1 MDIIL
6 GVDSIKYPLSGI
18 GAYSLNLC
26 KEYLDRENINVTGLS
41 PAGLLDP
48 QMLREHINRA
58 SKAPAIGSVVSNNKF
73 ANRAY
78 NHIRDSQ
85 IIKRFYR
92 SIAGLS
98 ASRHLSRVPAG
109 SVYHIPNFIGFGDAA
124 INRIVTVHD
133 LSHLDCEG
141 MHPKSRVSFMKREL
155 HQSLAKAQKII
166 VDSDF
171 TKHRLL
177 ASGLISTARENDIHR
192 VYLGVDERYSKGSG
206 ENSTVLT
213 KFQLLQKKFF
223 FSLGT
228 IEPRKNHKR
237 LVEAYLN
244 LPAEVAREY
253 PLVICGAYGWAY
265 ESLVDLIKGV
275 NEPYRIVLTGHLSQ
289 TAVVDLM
296 SAAKIFIYPSVYEG
310 FGMPLLEAMSARVPV
325 ITSAIGATMEVAGD
339 AAILVDPHSVLEIS
353 EAIQRIVDSSSY
365 ENEFVAKGAD
375 RVLEFSWKKCAD
387 NTIGVY
393 EVALG

>member
-1 MDIIL
+1 MDIVL

-18 GAYSLNLC
+18 GSYSLNLC
-26 KEYLDRENINVTGLS
+26 KEYLDRDDVDVTGLS
-41 PAGLLDP
+41 PAGLLDA
-48 QMLREHINRA
+48 QMLREHIKRA
-58 SKAPAIGSVVSNNKF
+58 SRAPAVGSIVSNNKF

-78 NHIRDSQ
+78 SHIRDSQ
-85 IIKRFYR
+85 IIKRLYR

-98 ASRHLSRVPAG
+98 ASRYLSRVPAD
-109 SVYHIPNFIGFGDAA
+109 SVYHIPNFIGFGDAP

-141 MHPKSRVSFMKREL
+141 MHPKSRVNFMKREL

-177 ASGLISTARENDIHR
+177 ESGLISTVRENDIHR
-192 VYLGVDERYSKGSG
+192 VYLGVDERYSEGSR
-206 ENSTVLT
+206 EASKVLT
-213 KFQLLQKKFF
+213 KFQLSPKKFL

-237 LVEAYLN
+237 LVEAYLS

-265 ESLVDLIKGV
+265 ESLLDLIEGV
-275 NEPYRIVLTGHLSQ
+275 EDPYRIVLTGHLSQ
-289 TAVVDLM
+289 PEVVDLM

-339 AAILVDPHSVLEIS
+339 AAILVDPYSVREIS
-353 EAIQRIVDSSSY
+353 QAIQRIVDSSSY
-365 ENEFVAKGAD
+365 ESEFVAKGAD